1 MNDFIVQLKRKHELL
16 LKVLELTQ
24 FQEDLIQND
33 DTDALLTNIGERQG
47 LIDELDLI
55 QAELP
60 DKESLRQNTECMQ
73 LITVVNGVLNQIQEQ
88 DVKNEQAG
96 LERMEHMREQLR
108 KVNEGRKTVTGYD
121 APHGDEVAGQYLDKG
136 K

>member
-1 MNDFIVQLKRKHELL
+1 MNDLIIQLKRKHELL
-16 LKVLELTQ
+16 LKVLELTRL
-24 FQEDLIQND
+24 QETLIKND
-33 DTDALLTNIGERQG
+33 NTDALLTTIGERQG

-60 DKESLRQNTECMQ
+60 DKESLRQNTECLQ

-96 LERMEHMREQLR
+96 LERMEHLREQLR
-108 KVNEGRKTVTGYD
+108 KVSDGRRSVVGYD
-121 APHGDEVAGQYLDKG
+121 SPRGDDVQGHYINKG

>member
-1 MNDFIVQLKRKHELL
+1 MNDLIIQLKRKHELL
-16 LKVLELTQ
+16 LKVLELTRL
-24 FQEDLIQND
+24 QENLIQND

-47 LIDELDLI
+47 LIDDLDLI

-60 DKESLRQNTECMQ
+60 DKESLRQNTECLQ

-88 DVKNEQAG
+88 DEKNEQAG
-96 LERMEHMREQLR
+96 LERMEYLRDQLR
-108 KVNEGRKTVTGYD
+108 KVNDGRKSVIGYD
-121 APHGDEVAGQYLDKG
+121 APRGDDVQGQYINKG